1 MAKRNYLVE
10 ALSGAGKSSG
20 RRMVLTDSP
29 NSLWFLGLV
38 VLMVIGG
45 LALVAAAWWSRGR

>member
-1 MAKRNYLVE
+1 
-10 ALSGAGKSSG
+10 
-20 RRMVLTDSP
+20 MVLTDSP